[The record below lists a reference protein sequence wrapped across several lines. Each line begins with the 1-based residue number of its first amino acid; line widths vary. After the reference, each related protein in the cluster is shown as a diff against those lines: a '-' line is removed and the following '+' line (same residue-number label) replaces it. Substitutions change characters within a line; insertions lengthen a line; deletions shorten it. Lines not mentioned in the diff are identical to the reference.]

1 MCGIVGYIGTQ
12 AATDIL
18 MAGLEKLEYRGY
30 DSAGVATVWEGG
42 IHCVRAKGKLYNL
55 RQKLEEIANPAQ
67 IGIGH
72 TRWATHGKPEE
83 YNAHPHTDTRKRV
96 AVVQN
101 GIIENYRQLREEL
114 QKRGHEFTSDTD
126 TEVIPHLIAEFLT
139 NSPTPDSP
147 LPTPLLEAVRQAVN
161 QLKGAFAIAVICA
174 DYPDELIVAR
184 QQAPLIIGFGQGEF
198 FCASDTPAIVPHTRA
213 VLNLENGEL
222 ARLTPLGVEVYNFA
236 GDRLKKFPRTLNW
249 NPVQVEK
256 QGFRHFMLKEI
267 YEQPGVVRT
276 CLETYI
282 NDDWH
287 VDGRGEAADGAADGV
302 TDGVTDLAADRLT
315 DVMDGLTD
323 VTDEVTDLAAD
334 GVTDVTDGVTDVGG
348 KLGEEMNNPFVSSPA
363 ISKAASSSSAAN
375 QPPIKLGIPNSLYAN
390 LEQIQI
396 LACGTSWHASLV
408 GKYLLEQLAGIPTMV
423 QYASEFRY
431 APSPLMKNT
440 LTIGVTQS
448 GETADTLAALEM
460 ERQRRM
466 DLGAEYEVKL
476 LGITN
481 RAESSLAH
489 LVTHIIETH
498 AGMEIG
504 VAATKTFVTQLV
516 AFYCLALDLAYRRK
530 TLPLSKIAEI
540 ITGLRQLPA
549 QIEIVLESQ
558 ERYIEELAH
567 DFSETQDF
575 IFIGRGINFPIALE
589 GALKLKEISYIHA
602 EGYPAGEMKHGPI
615 ALLDAKVPVV
625 AIAMPG
631 MVYDKVLSNAQEAKA
646 RDARLIGVT
655 PMNDQE
661 AAHVF
666 DHLLPVPVVDE
677 LLSPILTVIPLQL
690 LAYHIAARRGL
701 DVDQPRNLAKSVTVE

>member
-1 MCGIVGYIGTQ
+1 
-12 AATDIL
+12 L

-30 DSAGVATVWEGG
+30 DSAGIATVLEGE

-55 RQKLEEIANPAQ
+55 REKLEREVNPSQ

-83 YNAHPHTDTRKRV
+83 YNAHPHMDTAKRV

-101 GIIENYRQLREEL
+101 GIIENYRELREEL
-114 QKRGHEFTSDTD
+114 KERGHQFRSDTD
-126 TEVIPHLIAEFLT
+126 TEVIPHLIAEFLP
-139 NSPTPDSP
+139 NPPVFSPQPPTPF
-147 LPTPLLEAVRQAVN
+147 LEAVLYAVN
-161 QLKGAFAIAVICA
+161 KLKGAFAIAVICA

-184 QQAPLIIGFGQGEF
+184 QQAPLSIGFGQGEF
-198 FCASDTPAIVPHTRA
+198 FCASDTPALVPHTSA
-213 VLNLENGEL
+213 VLTLENGEL
-222 ARLTPLGVEVYNFA
+222 ARLTPLGIEVYSFDGA
-236 GDRLKKFPRTLNW
+236 RLKKVPRTLSW
-249 NPVQVEK
+249 NPVLVEK

-276 CLETYI
+276 CLETYLNNNWNPDDTSQSPI
-282 NDDWH
+282 NLNLAP
-287 VDGRGEAADGAADGV
+287 ELY
-302 TDGVTDLAADRLT
+302 TD
-315 DVMDGLTD
+315 
-323 VTDEVTDLAAD
+323 
-334 GVTDVTDGVTDVGG
+334 
-348 KLGEEMNNPFVSSPA
+348 
-363 ISKAASSSSAAN
+363 
-375 QPPIKLGIPNSLYAN
+375 

-408 GKYLLEQLAGIPTMV
+408 GKFLLEQLAGIPTTV

-431 APSPLMKNT
+431 APAPLTANT

-460 ERQRRM
+460 EKRRRIGQ
-466 DLGAEYEVKL
+466 LPKYEPRL

-481 RAESSLAH
+481 RAESSLTP
-489 LVTHIIETH
+489 LVDRIIETH
-498 AGMEIG
+498 AGIEIG
-504 VAATKTFVTQLV
+504 VAATKTFVSQLLV
-516 AFYCLALDLAYRRK
+516 FYCLALDLAWRRQ
-530 TLPLSKIAEI
+530 TLTATRLEEI
-540 ITGLRQLPA
+540 LVGLRQLPA
-549 QIEIVLESQ
+549 QIELVLESQ

-567 DFSETQDF
+567 SFAETKDF
-575 IFIGRGINFPIALE
+575 IFLGRGINFPIALE

-631 MVYDKVLSNAQEAKA
+631 TVYEKVLSNAQEAKA

-655 PMNDQE
+655 PMNDPE
-661 AAHVF
+661 AAETF
-666 DHLLPVPVVDE
+666 DDLLPVPGVEE